1 MKNGVVMAALG
12 QKYID
17 MAYRAAQSV
26 VQHNPGLEIDLFTD
40 AVRECGPFSR
50 VHVLDDVWI
59 RSKVDAMLQSRFEK
73 TLFLDVDLLVL
84 SDLGDIFDLLD
95 RFDIAATHDQYRNS
109 VSARRI
115 YKDVIPSAFP
125 QVNSG
130 VLGFHKSAPV
140 MEFLAEWKLEIKS
153 QGIGRDQPSLR
164 ELLWK
169 RDLKLA
175 ILPPE
180 YNLWDL
186 PLIDHMKPA
195 PHAAPRILHSDIFRD
210 FPEPPADT
218 DTLVHYLGKARAH
231 KIGLLLAADGT
242 LAKRTGRSA
251 QLPTRRE
258 RNTSRGLYALARAA
272 KLQKTLTSTLKGMV
286 WHVGPPHDPTTKS

>member
-1 MKNGVVMAALG
+1 MQNGVVMAALG

-17 MAYRAAQSV
+17 MAYRAAESV
-26 VQHNPGLEIDLFTD
+26 VRHNPGLEVDLFTD
-40 AVRECGPFSR
+40 EDRERGPFSR

-59 RSKVDAMLQSRFEK
+59 RSKVDAMMHSRFDR
-73 TLFLDVDLLVL
+73 TLYLDVDLQVLANL
-84 SDLGDIFDLLD
+84 SDIFELLE

-109 VSARRI
+109 VAARRI
-115 YKDVIPSAFP
+115 YKEAIPNAFP

-130 VLGFHKSAPV
+130 VLGFRKSSAV
-140 MEFLAEWKLEIKS
+140 MEFLNDWKREIKS

-164 ELLWK
+164 ELLWT

-186 PLIDHMKPA
+186 PLMDHMKPA
-195 PHAAPRILHSDIFRD
+195 PHTAPRILHSDIFKD
-210 FPEPPADT
+210 FPNPPVDT
-218 DTLVHYLGKARAH
+218 DALVHYLGKARAY
-231 KIGLLLAADGT
+231 KIGLLLAADET
-242 LAKRTGRSA
+242 LAQRTGRSA

-258 RNTSRGLYALARAA
+258 RNTSRGLYALARTA
-272 KLQKTLTSTLKGMV
+272 KLQKALTKALKESFRNAGQI
-286 WHVGPPHDPTTKS
+286 HDPATKQ